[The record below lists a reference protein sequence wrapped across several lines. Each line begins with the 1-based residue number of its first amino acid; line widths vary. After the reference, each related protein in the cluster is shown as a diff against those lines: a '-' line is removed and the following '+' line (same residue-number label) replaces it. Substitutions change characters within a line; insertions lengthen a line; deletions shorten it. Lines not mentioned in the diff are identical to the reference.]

1 MNTLL
6 SEQEKSALRGII
18 ESPLMQ
24 KAFVEVLRGT
34 YIDKS
39 GAATLEQCAMAH
51 NYTEGARAA
60 LNRLVML
67 AEMKDVPEQSV
78 GATRRFR
85 PTND

>member
-1 MNTLL
+1 MTHIL
-6 SEQEKSALRGII
+6 SQIEKEALRATL

-24 KAFVEVLRGT
+24 KAFAEVLRAT
-34 YIDKS
+34 YIEKS

-60 LNRLVML
+60 LNRLIIL
-67 AEMKDVPEQSV
+67 AEIKDPEVSV
-78 GATRRFR
+78 STTRRFR